1 MQNTD
6 IARIRGCLEGATS
19 AWNNL
24 NIILPDKKGY
34 MYKSSKSELAQIL
47 KTYRPKV
54 PSEISGAKILS
65 VLIIDFM
72 AYYRKVSE
80 VYNHSG

>member
-1 MQNTD
+1 
-6 IARIRGCLEGATS
+6 
-19 AWNNL
+19 
-24 NIILPDKKGY
+24 

-80 VYNHSG
+80 VSNHSG

>member
-1 MQNTD
+1 
-6 IARIRGCLEGATS
+6 
-19 AWNNL
+19 
-24 NIILPDKKGY
+24 

-72 AYYRKVSE
+72 AYIGRFLKYPTTQVNKYTTFFFQEFRKTT
-80 VYNHSG
+80 YLQ

>member
-24 NIILPDKKGY
+24 NIVVPEKKGY
-34 MYKSSKSELAQIL
+34 MYKSSKSELAQTL

-54 PSEISGAKILS
+54 SSEISGAEILPG
-65 VLIIDFM
+65 L
-72 AYYRKVSE
+72 
-80 VYNHSG
+80 

>member
-1 MQNTD
+1 
-6 IARIRGCLEGATS
+6 
-19 AWNNL
+19 
-24 NIILPDKKGY
+24 